1 MDENKNYFIDF
12 PTNKK
17 MQAIFNSYTERTF
30 IFNTNYDYVKL
41 GECTMKSKRH
51 EIINELFPGVPSDVN
66 GVFRY
71 KNGMLYFFLKKNNQI
86 IL

>member
-1 MDENKNYFIDF
+1 MGENKYYFIDF

-41 GECTMKSKRH
+41 GECTIGDT
-51 EIINELFPGVPSDVN
+51 ENWADVSFSCQN
-66 GVFRY
+66 F
-71 KNGMLYFFLKKNNQI
+71 
-86 IL
+86 